1 MTTDSIDKVMEYTK
15 TLEAQRVTLP
25 YEIDGVVVKVNS
37 IEQQEFIGSTSSVPR
52 WAIAYK
58 FDAMKAVTT
67 VKDIQLQVCIKDKTI
82 FYHISRTFLPHLT
95 QSFLSLN
102 IPMFNIVATI
112 GWKNWKSNAGCDS
125 RSGTFVWNFNHQG
138 YTAQQTI
145 HCRKKH

>member
-1 MTTDSIDKVMEYTK
+1 MEYTK
-15 TLEAQRVTLP
+15 TLEAQRATLP

-82 FYHISRTFLPHLT
+82 VPFMGKSFSSYFPYFLTSPHSKF
-95 QSFLSLN
+95 SFLEYSS
-102 IPMFNIVATI
+102 V
-112 GWKNWKSNAGCDS
+112 
-125 RSGTFVWNFNHQG
+125 
-138 YTAQQTI
+138 
-145 HCRKKH
+145 